1 MTRAATEVVFGRAKS
16 IRATVMQLTT
26 CTLGAGILTLPFALS
41 CFGLG
46 LGLIVL
52 VCNSAFALVCS
63 YFLSMACALQP
74 LCAARSDVRR
84 ARRPVPN
91 HHILSTPLT
100 RRALPPSLPHPGSL
114 SGEYSYGGLA
124 RAAGGETMALVVDIL
139 ILMVL
144 LMVMAGG
151 IDALGDSLGQVVV
164 EIFGGGCTMTAV
176 AANGTSAFLLSSSGN
191 GTGGNGNG
199 GAPEWSGGWCA
210 WAHGA
215 KLIAAHTAKVTG
227 AVSVAPTLSGRLAVT
242 AIATFGFLVPL
253 SLVPV
258 AALRFSSLFSVISLV
273 LIVFFIVSR
282 GIASVS
288 HPPAATSGDP
298 EDDPWTFANLFK
310 LGAWRDWLH
319 GISLVAFAFA
329 NQIQIPMFQL
339 DLEPVPVFFS
349 STPRGDVA
357 SPSASPDGH
366 RNGGTKRPSD
376 GPGGLQAKID
386 AADQEDRQMPLL
398 AANRHVIDVVDDF
411 ADVRTPPSSF
421 NHERPSA
428 SSFSSSRGGDLNS
441 AVASAEEREELRGKL
456 AARQGSGDK
465 MKLVILFTSL
475 TLSCLFC
482 TIAAFGLISAE
493 GGKVADDILQ
503 QVCVCVC
510 VCNECRQAAAAGV
523 AHCMPPTNQPSPR
536 GCLSSLTPTFFSSF
550 RSPPLCSTKRAG
562 RRQ

>member
-1 MTRAATEVVFGRAKS
+1 
-16 IRATVMQLTT
+16 
-26 CTLGAGILTLPFALS
+26 
-41 CFGLG
+41 
-46 LGLIVL
+46 
-52 VCNSAFALVCS
+52 
-63 YFLSMACALQP
+63 
-74 LCAARSDVRR
+74 
-84 ARRPVPN
+84 
-91 HHILSTPLT
+91 
-100 RRALPPSLPHPGSL
+100 
-114 SGEYSYGGLA
+114 
-124 RAAGGETMALVVDIL
+124 MALVVDIL

-199 GAPEWSGGWCA
+199 VAPEWSGGWCA

-510 VCNECRQAAAAGV
+510 VCVTSVDTLPLQESRIACRQPINPLHAV
-523 AHCMPPTNQPSPR
+523 AFLLSPL
-536 GCLSSLTPTFFSSF
+536 LSSLLSAHHLFAVQSERVADSDDPHHRDARADVLRCSLLIPAPSRSRPRSDHHALVESDWLRTPH
-550 RSPPLCSTKRAG
+550 
-562 RRQ
+562 Q

>member
-1 MTRAATEVVFGRAKS
+1 
-16 IRATVMQLTT
+16 
-26 CTLGAGILTLPFALS
+26 
-41 CFGLG
+41 
-46 LGLIVL
+46 
-52 VCNSAFALVCS
+52 
-63 YFLSMACALQP
+63 
-74 LCAARSDVRR
+74 
-84 ARRPVPN
+84 
-91 HHILSTPLT
+91 
-100 RRALPPSLPHPGSL
+100 
-114 SGEYSYGGLA
+114 
-124 RAAGGETMALVVDIL
+124 MALVVDIL

-176 AANGTSAFLLSSSGN
+176 AANGTSAFLLSGSGN

-199 GAPEWSGGWCA
+199 SAPEWSGGWCA

-386 AADQEDRQMPLL
+386 AADQEDRRMPLL

-428 SSFSSSRGGDLNS
+428 SSSFSSSRGGDLNS

-510 VCNECRQAAAAGV
+510 VCV
-523 AHCMPPTNQPSPR
+523 
-536 GCLSSLTPTFFSSF
+536 
-550 RSPPLCSTKRAG
+550 
-562 RRQ
+562 